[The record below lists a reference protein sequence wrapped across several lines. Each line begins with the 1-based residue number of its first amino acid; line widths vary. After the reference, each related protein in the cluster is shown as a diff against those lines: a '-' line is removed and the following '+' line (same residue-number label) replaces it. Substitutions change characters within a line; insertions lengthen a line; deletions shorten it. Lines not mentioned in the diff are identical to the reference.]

1 MGGSL
6 AKAVKRYGIAEK
18 VYGFTNSEKNKKD
31 ILELNLVDE
40 IVDLETLKKVSDVI
54 ILSIPVDAIIAMFPS
69 FLDIDEKTT
78 IIDMGSTKEYIVKNI
93 PSKIR
98 KNFIAA
104 HPMTGTEKNGPKAA
118 IDNLYEGKTVVLCD
132 LEDNANM
139 HVNKAFKIFQEI
151 GMRIVVMN
159 SHEHDVNACY
169 ISHLPHLISFSLA
182 NTVMSHQNPKE
193 IIALAAGG
201 FKDMSRIAKSS
212 PRMWGDIFKQ
222 NRENMLESIKS
233 FEDQMNEAK
242 KMIEE
247 ERKEKEKKLMFAN
260 IVSLHVKL
268 VLQCVATLATQILEI
283 LVLGVKKQI
292 LWKKS
297 SLFCLQDKTLLFST
311 FLISL
316 KLSK

>member
-1 MGGSL
+1 MNIGIIGLGLMGGSL
-6 AKAVKRYGIAEK
+6 AKAVKRYGISKK
-18 VYGFTNSEKNKKD
+18 VYGFTNSEKNAKE
-31 ILELNLVDE
+31 IEELGLVDE
-40 IVDLETLKKVSDVI
+40 LVDLETLKKVSDVI
-54 ILSIPVDAIIAMFPS
+54 ILSIPVDAIISMFPN
-69 FLDIDEKTT
+69 FLDINEKTT

-93 PSKIR
+93 PPKIR

-132 LEDNANM
+132 LEDNANI

-247 ERKEKEKKLMFAN
+247 ERYEDLENWMKKAN
-260 IVSLHVKL
+260 SLH
-268 VLQCVATLATQILEI
+268 EI
-283 LVLGVKKQI
+283 L
-292 LWKKS
+292 
-297 SLFCLQDKTLLFST
+297 
-311 FLISL
+311 
-316 KLSK
+316 

>member
-1 MGGSL
+1 MNIGIIGLGLMGGSL
-6 AKAVKRYGIAEK
+6 AKAVKRYGISKK
-18 VYGFTNSEKNKKD
+18 VYGFTNSEKNKKE
-31 ILELNLVDE
+31 IEELGLVDE
-40 IVDLETLKKVSDVI
+40 LVDLETLKKVSDVI
-54 ILSIPVDAIIAMFPS
+54 ILSIPVDAIISMFPN
-69 FLDIDEKTT
+69 FLDINEKTT

-93 PSKIR
+93 PPKIR

-132 LEDNANM
+132 LEDNENM

-169 ISHLPHLISFSLA
+169 ISHLPHLISFGLA

-247 ERKEKEKKLMFAN
+247 ERYEDLEKWLKKAN
-260 IVSLHVKL
+260 SLH
-268 VLQCVATLATQILEI
+268 EI
-283 LVLGVKKQI
+283 L
-292 LWKKS
+292 
-297 SLFCLQDKTLLFST
+297 
-311 FLISL
+311 
-316 KLSK
+316 

>member
-1 MGGSL
+1 MNIGIIGLGLMGGSL
-6 AKAVKRYGIAEK
+6 AKAVKRYGISKK
-18 VYGFTNSEKNKKD
+18 VYGFTNSEKNKKE
-31 ILELNLVDE
+31 IEELGLVDE
-40 IVDLETLKKVSDVI
+40 LVDLETLKKVSDVI
-54 ILSIPVDAIIAMFPS
+54 ILSIPVDAIISMFPN
-69 FLDIDEKTT
+69 FLDIDDKTT

-93 PSKIR
+93 PPKIR

-132 LEDNANM
+132 LEDNANI

-169 ISHLPHLISFSLA
+169 ISHLPHLISFGLA

-222 NRENMLESIKS
+222 NKKNLLASIDLFENQL
-233 FEDQMNEAK
+233 QNAK
-242 KMIEE
+242 KMVEDDNYE
-247 ERKEKEKKLMFAN
+247 DLEKWMKKAN
-260 IVSLHVKL
+260 TLH
-268 VLQCVATLATQILEI
+268 EI
-283 LVLGVKKQI
+283 L
-292 LWKKS
+292 
-297 SLFCLQDKTLLFST
+297 
-311 FLISL
+311 
-316 KLSK
+316 

>member
-1 MGGSL
+1 MNIGIIGLGLMGGSL
-6 AKAVKRYGIAEK
+6 AKAVKRYGISKK
-18 VYGFTNSEKNKKD
+18 VYGFTNSEKNAKE
-31 ILELNLVDE
+31 IEELGLVDE
-40 IVDLETLKKVSDVI
+40 LVDLETLKKVSDVI
-54 ILSIPVDAIIAMFPS
+54 ILSIPVDAIISMFPN
-69 FLDIDEKTT
+69 FLDINDKTT

-93 PSKIR
+93 PPKIR

-233 FEDQMNEAK
+233 FEEQMNEAK

-247 ERKEKEKKLMFAN
+247 ERYEDLENWMKKAN
-260 IVSLHVKL
+260 SLH
-268 VLQCVATLATQILEI
+268 EI
-283 LVLGVKKQI
+283 L
-292 LWKKS
+292 
-297 SLFCLQDKTLLFST
+297 
-311 FLISL
+311 
-316 KLSK
+316 

>member
-1 MGGSL
+1 MNIGIIGLGLMGGSL
-6 AKAVKRYGIAEK
+6 AKAVKRYGISKK
-18 VYGFTNSEKNKKD
+18 VYGFTNSEKNKKE
-31 ILELNLVDE
+31 IEELGLVDE
-40 IVDLETLKKVSDVI
+40 LVDLETLKKVSDVI
-54 ILSIPVDAIIAMFPS
+54 ILSIPVDAIISMFPN
-69 FLDIDEKTT
+69 FLDINEKTT

-93 PSKIR
+93 PPKIR

-132 LEDNANM
+132 LEDNENM

-169 ISHLPHLISFSLA
+169 ISHLPHLISFGLA

-247 ERKEKEKKLMFAN
+247 ERYEDLENWMKKAN
-260 IVSLHVKL
+260 SLH
-268 VLQCVATLATQILEI
+268 EI
-283 LVLGVKKQI
+283 L
-292 LWKKS
+292 
-297 SLFCLQDKTLLFST
+297 
-311 FLISL
+311 
-316 KLSK
+316 

>member
-1 MGGSL
+1 MNIGIIGLGLMGGSL
-6 AKAVKRYGIAEK
+6 AKAVKRYGISKK
-18 VYGFTNSEKNKKD
+18 VYGFTNSEKNKKE
-31 ILELNLVDE
+31 IEELGLVDE
-40 IVDLETLKKVSDVI
+40 LVDLETLKKVSDVI
-54 ILSIPVDAIIAMFPS
+54 ILSIPVDAIISMFPN
-69 FLDIDEKTT
+69 FLDIGEKTT

-247 ERKEKEKKLMFAN
+247 EKYEDLENWMKKAN
-260 IVSLHVKL
+260 SLH
-268 VLQCVATLATQILEI
+268 EI
-283 LVLGVKKQI
+283 L
-292 LWKKS
+292 
-297 SLFCLQDKTLLFST
+297 
-311 FLISL
+311 
-316 KLSK
+316 

>member
-1 MGGSL
+1 MNIGIIGLGLMGGSL
-6 AKAVKRYGIAEK
+6 AKAVKRYGISKK
-18 VYGFTNSEKNKKD
+18 VYGFTNSEKNKKE
-31 ILELNLVDE
+31 IEELGLVDE
-40 IVDLETLKKVSDVI
+40 LVDLETLKKVSDVI
-54 ILSIPVDAIIAMFPS
+54 ILSIPVDAIISMFPN
-69 FLDIDEKTT
+69 FLDINEKTT

-93 PSKIR
+93 PTKIR
-98 KNFIAA
+98 KNFVAA

-132 LEDNANM
+132 LEDNENM

-169 ISHLPHLISFSLA
+169 ISHLPHLISFGLA

-222 NRENMLESIKS
+222 NRQNMLESIKS

-242 KMIEE
+242 KMIED
-247 ERKEKEKKLMFAN
+247 ERYEDLENWMKKAN
-260 IVSLHVKL
+260 SLH
-268 VLQCVATLATQILEI
+268 EI
-283 LVLGVKKQI
+283 L
-292 LWKKS
+292 
-297 SLFCLQDKTLLFST
+297 
-311 FLISL
+311 
-316 KLSK
+316 

>member
-1 MGGSL
+1 MNIGIIGLGLMGGSL
-6 AKAVKRYGIAEK
+6 AKAVKRYGISKK
-18 VYGFTNSEKNKKD
+18 VYGFTNSEKNAKE
-31 ILELNLVDE
+31 IEELGLVDE
-40 IVDLETLKKVSDVI
+40 LVDLETLKKVSDVI
-54 ILSIPVDAIIAMFPS
+54 ILSIPVDAIISMFPN
-69 FLDIDEKTT
+69 FLDINEKTT

-169 ISHLPHLISFSLA
+169 ISHLPHLISFGLA

-247 ERKEKEKKLMFAN
+247 ERYEDLENWMKKAN
-260 IVSLHVKL
+260 SLH
-268 VLQCVATLATQILEI
+268 EI
-283 LVLGVKKQI
+283 L
-292 LWKKS
+292 
-297 SLFCLQDKTLLFST
+297 
-311 FLISL
+311 
-316 KLSK
+316 

>member
-1 MGGSL
+1 MNIGIIGLGLMGGSL
-6 AKAVKRYGIAEK
+6 AKAVKRYGISKK
-18 VYGFTNSEKNKKD
+18 VYGFTNSEKNAKE
-31 ILELNLVDE
+31 IEELGLVDE
-40 IVDLETLKKVSDVI
+40 LVDLETLKKVSDVI
-54 ILSIPVDAIIAMFPS
+54 ILSIPVDAIISMFPN
-69 FLDIDEKTT
+69 FLDIGEKTT

-93 PSKIR
+93 PPKIR

-247 ERKEKEKKLMFAN
+247 ERYEDLENWMKKAN
-260 IVSLHVKL
+260 SLH
-268 VLQCVATLATQILEI
+268 EI
-283 LVLGVKKQI
+283 L
-292 LWKKS
+292 
-297 SLFCLQDKTLLFST
+297 
-311 FLISL
+311 
-316 KLSK
+316 

>member
-1 MGGSL
+1 MNIGIIGLGLMGGSL
-6 AKAVKRYGIAEK
+6 AKAVKRYGISKK
-18 VYGFTNSEKNKKD
+18 VYGFTNSEKNKKE
-31 ILELNLVDE
+31 IEELGLVDE
-40 IVDLETLKKVSDVI
+40 LVDLETLKKVSDVI
-54 ILSIPVDAIIAMFPS
+54 ILSIPVDAIISMFPN
-69 FLDIDEKTT
+69 FLDIGEKTT

-93 PSKIR
+93 PPKIR

-222 NRENMLESIKS
+222 NRQNMLESIKS

-247 ERKEKEKKLMFAN
+247 ERYEDLENWMKKAN
-260 IVSLHVKL
+260 SLH
-268 VLQCVATLATQILEI
+268 EI
-283 LVLGVKKQI
+283 L
-292 LWKKS
+292 
-297 SLFCLQDKTLLFST
+297 
-311 FLISL
+311 
-316 KLSK
+316 